1 MRRLALFLSTAL
13 AAAPITGVAWGQT
26 EATGATE
33 AADAGLL
40 TQAELE
46 TLVAPVALYP
56 DTLLIQILVAATQP
70 LEIVKADR
78 FLLQHA
84 DANAEALR
92 PEIEAQ
98 GWDPS
103 VEVLAS
109 GFPDVIA
116 DMAEHIEW
124 TETMGAAMEAQTD
137 DVMDAVQTMRLQAI
151 NTGALL
157 SSEEQ
162 VVEVDSNENVVIQPA
177 NPEVVYVPQY
187 DPQVVYDSSLNDALM
202 VGAVTFGT
210 YLLVD
215 AIFDDDDDWNDYWG
229 CRNCG
234 GWGGGPIIRDP
245 NIDIDVD
252 GDLTIGDG
260 NIDLGGWKPDPDRKD
275 NARDK
280 IADRR
285 DPDSGGTRLPVNK
298 GDSSSDALR
307 ERLSD
312 RSGAADISRPGGA
325 ATGPA
330 VVRPGGG
337 SSDRLPQVDR
347 PSQRPSGEK
356 SDAIARTRD
365 IAPAAGAR
373 PAANARPADIKR
385 PAAVQKPASVNRPAA
400 ANKPTALA
408 KRSPGPKAHA
418 ASQRGGGAKRTRR

>member
-1 MRRLALFLSTAL
+1 MQRLALFLSTAL
-13 AAAPITGVAWGQT
+13 ATAPMAGTAWGQT
-26 EATGATE
+26 EATGAAE
-33 AADAGLL
+33 AENAELL

-78 FLLQHA
+78 FLLQNDGA
-84 DANAEALR
+84 DPEALR

-103 VEVLAS
+103 VEVLAT
-109 GFPDVIA
+109 GFPDVVA

-137 DVMDAVQTMRLQAI
+137 GVMDAVQTMRLQAI

-157 SSEEQ
+157 SSDEQ
-162 VVEVDSNENVVIQPA
+162 VVEVDSDETVVIQPA
-177 NPEVVYVPQY
+177 DPEVVYVPQY
-187 DPQVVYDSSLNDALM
+187 DPQVVYDSSLDDALM

-210 YLLVD
+210 FLLVD

-245 NIDIDVD
+245 DIDIDVD
-252 GDLTIGDG
+252 GDVTIGDG
-260 NIDLGGWKPDPDRKD
+260 NIDLGGWKPDPDRTE

-285 DPDSGGTRLPVNK
+285 DPEGGGTRLPINK
-298 GDSSSDALR
+298 GDSNSDALR

-312 RSGAADISRPGGA
+312 RTGAADISRPGGA
-325 ATGPA
+325 STGPA
-330 VVRPGGG
+330 VIRPGGG
-337 SSDRLPQVDR
+337 SSERLPQVDR

-356 SDAIARTRD
+356 RDAIARTRD
-365 IAPAAGAR
+365 TAPASSAR
-373 PAANARPADIKR
+373 PAEIKR
-385 PAAVQKPASVNRPAA
+385 PASVQKPASVQRPAA
-400 ANKPTALA
+400 VKKPTALA

-418 ASQRGGGAKRTRR
+418 ASQRGGGHKRTRR

>member
-1 MRRLALFLSTAL
+1 MQRLALFLSTAL
-13 AAAPITGVAWGQT
+13 VAVPVAGVAWAQT
-26 EATGATE
+26 ETTE

-78 FLLQHA
+78 FLLQNDGVA
-84 DANAEALR
+84 PEALR

-98 GWDPS
+98 GWDAS
-103 VEVLAS
+103 VEVLAT
-109 GFPDVIA
+109 GFPDVVA

-124 TETMGAAMEAQTD
+124 TETMGAAMDAQSD
-137 DVMDAVQTMRLQAI
+137 DVMDAVQTMRQQAI

-157 SSEEQ
+157 TSEEQ
-162 VVEVDSNENVVIQPA
+162 VVEVDRNDNVVIQPA

-187 DPQVVYDSSLNDALM
+187 DPQVVYDSSLDDALM

-210 YLLVD
+210 FLLVD

-229 CRNCG
+229 CGNCG
-234 GWGGGPIIRDP
+234 GWNGAPIIRDP

-260 NIDLGGWKPDPDRKD
+260 NIDLGGWKPDPDRTEE
-275 NARDK
+275 ARDK
-280 IADRR
+280 IAERR
-285 DPDSGGTRLPVNK
+285 DPEGGGTRLPIDK

-307 ERLSD
+307 ARLSD
-312 RSGAADISRPGGA
+312 RTGAADIARPGGA
-325 ATGPA
+325 ATLPA

-337 SSDRLPQVDR
+337 SSERLPQIDR
-347 PSQRPSGEK
+347 PSQRPEGEK
-356 SDAIARTRD
+356 RDAIARTRD
-365 IAPAAGAR
+365 NAPAAGAR
-373 PAANARPADIKR
+373 PAASVRPAEIKR
-385 PAAVQKPASVNRPAA
+385 PASVQRPAGVQRPANA
-400 ANKPTALA
+400 AKPTALA
-408 KRSPGPKAHA
+408 KRAPGPRAQA
-418 ASQRGGGAKRTRR
+418 ASQRGGGIKHARR